1 VTAPLRAYGPSG
13 PGGGGNASKLV
24 VIGGSWG
31 GIAAVSALLQAFGE
45 GFECPVVVVLHRGPR
60 GSGLDR
66 QLARHTSMPLVEVE
80 DKEPIEG
87 GHVYLAPPG
96 YHLLVQPGRFALS
109 TEAPVRFSRPS
120 IDVAFETAADAYG
133 ERVIGVVL
141 SGANDDGR
149 RGATH
154 IARRG
159 GYLMVQD
166 PATAAQPTMPQ
177 AVLDHL
183 SADTVLPAAGLADI
197 LVQLCGTCEV
207 DR

>member
-1 VTAPLRAYGPSG
+1 MTASRAGGAAGGSG
-13 PGGGGNASKLV
+13 PKLV

-31 GIAAVSALLQAFGE
+31 GIAALRELLGSVGDE
-45 GFECPVVVVLHRGPR
+45 LGCPMVVVLHRGPT

-66 QLARHTSMPLVEVE
+66 QLARCTSMPLVEVE

-87 GHVYLAPPG
+87 GRVYLAPPG

-120 IDVAFETAADAYG
+120 IDVAFETAAHAYG

-149 RGATH
+149 RGAVH

-166 PATAAQPTMPQ
+166 PATAAQATMPQ

-183 SADTVLPAAGLADI
+183 AADAVLPAAGLAEL
-197 LVQLCGTCEV
+197 LVELCGTCGV
-207 DR
+207 GR